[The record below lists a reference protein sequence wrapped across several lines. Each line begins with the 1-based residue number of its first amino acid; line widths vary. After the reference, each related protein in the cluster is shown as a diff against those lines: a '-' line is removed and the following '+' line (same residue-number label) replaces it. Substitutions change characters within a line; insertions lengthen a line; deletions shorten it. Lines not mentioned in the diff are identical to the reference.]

1 MAGQTVTNLAL
12 VFKVLLEEWI
22 ANNVADWAVT
32 NFWKAGAEVKFQVLV
47 SHALAADALGLVIVC
62 HESLFEILVDKK
74 IG

>member
-32 NFWKAGAEVKFQVLV
+32 NFWKPGAEVKFKVLV
-47 SHALAADALGLVIVC
+47 SHALAADALGLVVVW
-62 HESLFEILVDKK
+62 HKSLFEILVDKK